1 MLKLCKIL
9 DGGGLDLISIIML
22 ISFFVSTV
30 VSVLTLK
37 KKNKRWLALLIA
49 LGLNTLILL
58 VATWILYSI
67 NDEAKMFGIG
77 QTNLYELI
85 FSIPIISCINL
96 IILQFMRSRWH
107 KRKNET
113 QWQNA
118 WKLQTSSVLGE
129 KNVNNNVNINGN

>member
-9 DGGGLDLISIIML
+9 DGGGVDLIYIIML

-30 VSVLTLK
+30 VSILTLK
-37 KKNKRWLALLIA
+37 KNNKRWLALLVA
-49 LGLNTLILL
+49 LGVNTFILIG
-58 VATWILYSI
+58 ATWVLYSI

-96 IILQFMRSRWH
+96 IILQFMRSRW
-107 KRKNET
+107 RKMNNET
-113 QWQNA
+113 QWHNA
-118 WKLQTSSVLGE
+118 WKLLIGSDLGE
-129 KNVNNNVNINGN
+129 KMLITM

>member
-9 DGGGLDLISIIML
+9 GGGGLDLIYIIML

-37 KKNKRWLALLIA
+37 KNNKRWFALLTA
-49 LGLNTLILL
+49 LSLNTLVL
-58 VATWILYSI
+58 VGATWILYRI
-67 NDEAKMFGIG
+67 NDESKVFGIG

-85 FSIPIISCINL
+85 FSIPIISYINL
-96 IILQFMRSRWH
+96 FILQFMRSRWA
-107 KRKNET
+107 KIRNET

-118 WKLQTSSVLGE
+118 WKLLTGSDKGE
-129 KNVNNNVNINGN
+129 KHVN